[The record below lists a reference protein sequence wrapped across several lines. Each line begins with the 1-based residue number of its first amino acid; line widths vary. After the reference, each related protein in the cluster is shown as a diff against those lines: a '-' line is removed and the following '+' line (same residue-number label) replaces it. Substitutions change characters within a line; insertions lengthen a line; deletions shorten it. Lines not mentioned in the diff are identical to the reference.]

1 MERPPQRR
9 QVKREEKLIKLPRT
23 RPTESYQLSI
33 DPAGYQ
39 SLIPDGSQT
48 RQQHIEQHTTWSQ
61 HSLVGDGPRDKS
73 PTALAQQ
80 DPSFGALLR
89 SAAIIAQSQNESN
102 VAEYRGKNGY
112 IIKVTLTSSA
122 SLEVTII
129 NHVAG
134 PAGHEL
140 ITTYDSYSLSQ
151 VVGNIRSG
159 KWV

>member
-9 QVKREEKLIKLPRT
+9 QVKREGNLLDLPRT
-23 RPTESYQLSI
+23 RPTGSYQLSVDI
-33 DPAGYQ
+33 AGYQ

-48 RQQHIEQHTTWSQ
+48 RQQHIEQHTTWSPY
-61 HSLVGDGPRDKS
+61 SLVGDGPRDKS

-89 SAAIIAQSQNESN
+89 SAAIIAQSQNESH

-112 IIKVTLTSSA
+112 IIKVALTGSSN
-122 SLEVTII
+122 LEVTII

-140 ITTYDSYSLSQ
+140 ITTYDSYSLSK
-151 VVGNIRSG
+151 VVSNIKSG